1 MRSETDVEHLNG
13 QTKATGPLSGVVV
26 ADFSRVLAGPYA
38 TVILADLGATV
49 IKVEG
54 PQGDDTRSW
63 MPPAHEGV
71 ASYYQAVNRNKHAI
85 TLDFNDAEDL
95 GVAQQIAA
103 KADVFIH
110 NFKPG
115 SIEKFGLGYDSVRE
129 LNASIIYTHISG
141 FGTQEAGRDLPG
153 YDILVQ
159 GMAGL
164 MDMNGEP
171 DGPPVRSGVSLFDLT
186 AGMMTA
192 VGIASALRHRE
203 VTGEGQLLEN
213 NLLSNAIFTM
223 ANQYQVATTTDT
235 VPSRLGKEHG
245 TIYPYN
251 QFPTADGDLIVVAA
265 NNGQFKRLCD
275 VLGLNELV
283 DDDRFNTP
291 EQRNINRDE
300 LRPILEGVLSQR
312 GKQQW
317 YEQLSA
323 AGLPVAPVQNVLEG
337 YEMAKDLGL
346 EPLWT
351 TGQAGDLPTVRNSL
365 SFSATPASYRKTPPA
380 MNEDADAIRAWLAQE

>member
-1 MRSETDVEHLNG
+1 MDGLHGNS
-13 QTKATGPLSGVVV
+13 KSTGPLAGVVV

-63 MPPAHEGV
+63 MPPAYEGV
-71 ASYYQAVNRNKHAI
+71 ASYYQSVNRNKHAI
-85 TLDFNDAEDL
+85 TLDFTDAEDL
-95 GVAQQIAA
+95 SVAKQIAT
-103 KADVFIH
+103 KADVLIH

-115 SIEKFGLGYDSVRE
+115 SIDKFGLDYDGVRE
-129 LNASIIYTHISG
+129 LNPHIIYTHISG

-159 GMAGL
+159 GMSGL
-164 MDMNGEP
+164 MDMNGDP

-192 VGIASALRHRE
+192 VGITSALRHRE

-213 NLLSNAIFTM
+213 NLLANAIFTM
-223 ANQYQVATTTDT
+223 ANQYQVATTTEI

-265 NNGQFKRLCD
+265 NNGQFQRLCK
-275 VLGLNELV
+275 VLGLDQMA
-283 DDDRFNTP
+283 DDDRFNSP
-291 EQRNINRDE
+291 EKRNLNRDE
-300 LRPILEGVLSQR
+300 LRPLLERALSQK
-312 GKQQW
+312 GKQEW
-317 YEQLSA
+317 YRDLSS

-337 YEMAKDLGL
+337 YELARDLGL

-351 TGQAGDLPTVRNSL
+351 TGQEGDLPTVRNSL
-365 SFSATPASYRKTPPA
+365 SFSATPASYRKAPPA
-380 MNEDADAIRAWLAQE
+380 MNEDVDAVRAWLAKD

>member
-1 MRSETDVEHLNG
+1 MTGLNEDV
-13 QTKATGPLSGVVV
+13 KATGPLSGIVI

-63 MPPAHEGV
+63 MPPAYEGV

-85 TLDFNDAEDL
+85 TLEFTDPEDL
-95 GVAQQIAA
+95 EIAKQIAT

-115 SIEKFGLGYDSVRE
+115 SIEKFGLGYEAIRALNPSV
-129 LNASIIYTHISG
+129 IYTHISG
-141 FGTQEAGRDLPG
+141 FGSQEPGRNLPG

-159 GMAGL
+159 GMSGL
-164 MDMNGEP
+164 MDMNGDP

-223 ANQYQVATTTDT
+223 ANQYQVATTTET
-235 VPSRLGKEHG
+235 VPTRLGKEHG

-265 NNGQFKRLCD
+265 NNGQFHRLCK
-275 VLGLNELV
+275 VLGLDGLAE
-283 DDDRFNTP
+283 DERFSSP
-291 EQRNINRDE
+291 EKRNLNRDQ
-300 LRPILEGVLSQR
+300 LRPLLEEALG
-312 GKQQW
+312 QQGRQAW
-317 YEQLSA
+317 YRELTA

-337 YEMAKDLGL
+337 YELAKELGL
-346 EPLWT
+346 DPLWT
-351 TGQAGDLPTVRNSL
+351 TGQEGDLPTIRNSL
-365 SFSATPASYRKTPPA
+365 TFSQTPASYRKTPPA
-380 MNEDADAIRAWLAQE
+380 MNEDAEAIRAWLDQEA

>member
-1 MRSETDVEHLNG
+1 MVGLNDAKD
-13 QTKATGPLSGVVV
+13 TPGPLSGIVI

-71 ASYYQAVNRNKHAI
+71 ASYYQSVNRNKHAI
-85 TLDFNDAEDL
+85 TLDFKDADDL
-95 GVAQQIAA
+95 AVAKQIAT

-115 SIEKFGLGYDSVRE
+115 SIDKFGLGYDDVRE
-129 LNASIIYTHISG
+129 MNPNIVYTHVSG
-141 FGTQEAGRDLPG
+141 FGTQEGGRDLPG

-164 MDMNGEP
+164 MDMNGDP

-213 NLLSNAIFTM
+213 NLLANAIFTM
-223 ANQYQVATTTDT
+223 SNQYQVATTTET

-265 NNGQFKRLCD
+265 NNGQFQRLCKI
-275 VLGLNELV
+275 LGLDELA

-291 EQRNINRDE
+291 ERRNLNRDE
-300 LRPILEGVLSQR
+300 LRPLLEQVLSQK
-312 GKQQW
+312 GKQEW
-317 YEQLSA
+317 YEELSA

-351 TGQAGDLPTVRNSL
+351 SGQEGDLPTVRNSL

-380 MNEDADAIRAWLAQE
+380 MNEDSEAIRAWLAGE

>member
-1 MRSETDVEHLNG
+1 MVGLNETTNP
-13 QTKATGPLSGVVV
+13 TGPLAGVVV

-63 MPPAHEGV
+63 MPPAYEGV
-71 ASYYQAVNRNKHAI
+71 ASYYQSVNRNKHAI
-85 TLDFNDAEDL
+85 TLDFKDAEDL
-95 GVAQQIAA
+95 KVAKQIAA

-115 SIEKFGLGYDSVRE
+115 SIDKFGLGYEAVRE
-129 LNASIIYTHISG
+129 FNPSIIYTHISG
-141 FGTQEAGRDLPG
+141 FGTQEGGRDLPG

-159 GMAGL
+159 GMSGL
-164 MDMNGEP
+164 MDMNGDP

-192 VGIASALRHRE
+192 VGISSALRHRE

-223 ANQYQVATTTDT
+223 INQYQVATTTET
-235 VPSRLGKEHG
+235 VPTRLGKEHG

-265 NNGQFKRLCD
+265 NDGQFRRLCK
-275 VLGLNELV
+275 VLGLEELA

-291 EQRNINRDE
+291 ERRNVNRNE
-300 LRPILEGVLSQR
+300 LRPCIERALSRQ
-312 GKQQW
+312 GKKEW
-317 YEQLSA
+317 YRELSA

-337 YEMAKDLGL
+337 YEMAAELGL

-351 TGQAGDLPTVRNSL
+351 TGKDGDLPTVRNSL
-365 SFSATPASYRKTPPA
+365 SFSATPTSYRKAPPA
-380 MNEDADAIRAWLAQE
+380 MNEDSEAIRAWLAEEQ